1 MYCSNLFIIH
11 SEVVFRDLMLVF
23 GLVIWYVWFVSVVC
37 IGSVM
42 LHQVLMNSKLPV
54 DVLGR
59 IWELSDIDDDGFLD
73 CDEFI
78 LV

>member
-1 MYCSNLFIIH
+1 
-11 SEVVFRDLMLVF
+11 MLVF

-42 LHQVLMNSKLPV
+42 LRQVLMNSKLPV

>member
-1 MYCSNLFIIH
+1 
-11 SEVVFRDLMLVF
+11 
-23 GLVIWYVWFVSVVC
+23 
-37 IGSVM
+37 
-42 LHQVLMNSKLPV
+42 MNSKLPV

-78 LV
+78 LVRVFFIT

>member
-1 MYCSNLFIIH
+1 
-11 SEVVFRDLMLVF
+11 MLVF
-23 GLVIWYVWFVSVVC
+23 GLVIWCGMVCVSSRMLCVC
-37 IGSVM
+37 
-42 LHQVLMNSKLPV
+42 QVLMNSKLPV

>member
-1 MYCSNLFIIH
+1 
-11 SEVVFRDLMLVF
+11 
-23 GLVIWYVWFVSVVC
+23 
-37 IGSVM
+37 
-42 LHQVLMNSKLPV
+42 MNSKLPV

-78 LV
+78 LVWTRVVLVEHVVELW

>member
-1 MYCSNLFIIH
+1 
-11 SEVVFRDLMLVF
+11 
-23 GLVIWYVWFVSVVC
+23 
-37 IGSVM
+37 
-42 LHQVLMNSKLPV
+42 MNSKLPV

-78 LV
+78 LVWTSSVFMNKFVN